1 MAYQIDKTDG
11 TTLVQLLDG
20 VVDTSTDLKLVGRN
34 VSGYG
39 DAQNENF
46 VKLLENFAK
55 ADTPPGKPLI
65 GQIWFDKNAD
75 KMRPSVFD
83 GARWRNV
90 AINQVAPSTQIPQ
103 GQKEGDMWWDT
114 TNKQLYIWDNT
125 NTQHILVGPESVTG
139 FGKTKWE
146 GAKLTDTSGVDHAV
160 VIGYSDGVAQA
171 VISTDTFTNDQTV
184 TPLTDFDNIAR
195 GISLNTT
202 SSAGI
207 TSGATR
213 FHGTATDAD
222 RLGGR
227 LASTWANRND
237 NEIVTGIWSFQ
248 NDSGI
253 TIGNTL
259 EMSLKV
265 INADEPAVFNDTG
278 DILRFGVN
286 YTGSGFDKTVFA
298 INGKNVLPY
307 ANNEINL
314 GSPSLAW
321 RNIYA
326 DSIYANIIGDMVGTH
341 VGNSSGTHNGATV
354 GNHTGNVV
362 DNGGTVILD
371 IDGTTLRT
379 DAGRSGPGSI
389 EGRFEGVAAHVDDG
403 MYRSENQTITGTKTF
418 NANTIIAGGMT
429 IQSYPVVSNIGV
441 RVNNTLQADNVLFST
456 GTIGEGAISAN
467 DPNRNKSSLI
477 INEVTVQNS
486 DITNNIITGG
496 SISSTTIDNVSIG
509 ATNSATLVR
518 SQQFKD
524 RLNNTIDNFSTDGT
538 FYDNSDN
545 IIPTQKAIKTYVDNA
560 ISSIPQDIQFY
571 LDTKGLSDAQVLS
584 QLNRLA
590 PANNLTDGT
599 EARIIGSYYYA
610 DHGIDARGRLKYFQ
624 KYGTKVQSGIGYI
637 GGRVITVGAGSSTD
651 LLNKKQVD
659 TSYLFRVVS
668 SSWTLIQKNGF

>member
-55 ADTPPGKPLI
+55 ADTPPGKPLV

-83 GARWRNV
+83 GTRWRNV
-90 AINQVAPSTQIPQ
+90 AINQISPSTAIPQ
-103 GQKEGDMWWDT
+103 GQKEGDFWWDT

-146 GAKLTDTSGVDHAV
+146 GSKLTDTQGTDHAV

-171 VISTDTFTNDQTV
+171 VISTDTFTNDQAV

-195 GISLNTT
+195 GITLNTT
-202 SSAGI
+202 STDGI
-207 TSGATR
+207 TSGPAR
-213 FHGTATDAD
+213 FFGTATDSD

-265 INADEPAVFNDTG
+265 INANEPAVFNDTG
-278 DILRFGVN
+278 SILRFGVN
-286 YTGSGFDKTVFA
+286 YTGSGFDKTVIA
-298 INGKNVLPY
+298 INNKSVLPY
-307 ANNEINL
+307 SNNEINL
-314 GSPSLAW
+314 GSSVLGF

-326 DSIYANIIGDMVGTH
+326 DAIFANVIGNMTGTH
-341 VGNSSGTHNGATV
+341 TGNSSGTHNGATI
-354 GNHTGNVV
+354 GNHTGNVQSTA
-362 DNGGTVILD
+362 NNVILD
-371 IDGTTLRT
+371 VDGTTLRA
-379 DAGRSGPGSI
+379 DAGRSGSGSI

-403 MYRSENQTITGTKTF
+403 MYRSENQIITGAKTF
-418 NANTIIAGGMT
+418 SGNTVIAGGMT

-441 RVNNTLQADNVLFST
+441 TVNNTLQADNVLFST
-456 GTIGEGAISAN
+456 GVIGEGAISAN
-467 DPNRNKSSLI
+467 DPTRNKASLT
-477 INEVTVQNS
+477 INEVTIQNS

-496 SISSTTIDNVSIG
+496 TISSTTIDNVSIG

-518 SQQFKD
+518 SQVFKD
-524 RLNNTIDNFSTDGT
+524 RLNNTINNFSTDGT

-545 IIPTQKAIKTYVDNA
+545 LVPTQRAIKTYVDNA
-560 ISSIPQDIQFY
+560 ISNINQDIAMEF
-571 LDTKGLSDAQVLS
+571 DTYGMSTAQITT
-584 QLNRLA
+584 QLEKLA
-590 PANNLTDGT
+590 PANNYANGVQ
-599 EARIIGSYYYA
+599 ARIKTGYY
-610 DHGIDARGRLKYFQ
+610 DANHPSGQYFIR
-624 KYGTKVQSGIGYI
+624 YGTTFRSGIGYI
-637 GGRVITVGAGSSTD
+637 GGRNIRSEKGTTNALINRRVSGST
-651 LLNKKQVD
+651 LL
-659 TSYLFRVVS
+659 YRVVNG
-668 SSWTLIQKNGF
+668 SWSYISTI